1 MTSHKQIS
9 VLGGGPAGLASGYF
23 ASKKGYDLSIYEANS
38 SIGGNAITF
47 QYGDF
52 LYDSGA
58 HRFHDKDPEVTEEV
72 KLLLGDDLHRID
84 VPSQI
89 YHEGRFIDFP
99 ISPLNLLSNIGMK
112 TFIIALREI
121 VHERL
126 FGQDVRDIK
135 SLYEHACKKYGFT
148 LADKFLLNY
157 SEKLWGSSCNNLS
170 HKVSGSRIK
179 GLDLTTF
186 ITEAF
191 LGKKAKTR
199 HLDGAFYYPAFG
211 IGMITDKLADACGK
225 ENIYLNS
232 KITKVFHDF
241 QAINAIEINGK
252 KIVELKDTEIISTL
266 PVSLFINLLE
276 PLPDK
281 HFLDL
286 VNKLKFRS
294 LLLIGL
300 FLNKESVTQNSS
312 VYFPDKDFPFTRV
325 YEPRNR
331 SKQMSPPGKTSLIV
345 ELPCSPHDK
354 IWKMK
359 DSDIVHVVASKLFKV
374 HGISHKEV
382 IGSTVKRMNNAY
394 PILEVEV
401 EDIVHHCIDFLNRFK
416 NLRITG
422 RNGKFLYTHLHDMI
436 RFGKDVI
443 DSIDAVSLELDTGF
457 VERLNIKDHVA

>member
-135 SLYEHACKKYGFT
+135 SL
-148 LADKFLLNY
+148 
-157 SEKLWGSSCNNLS
+157 
-170 HKVSGSRIK
+170 KVSGSRIK